1 MKTDIIWNENS
12 IQELN
17 IMENGKEVYQELYTS
32 NNSYFFRHDGDKNII
47 PFYAIIGIRGRP
59 LEEDLV
65 IPITK
70 DYLNNLTLKNLLDDK
85 ILSKKEDDALESL
98 GLGNMIYFDR
108 RLNGK
113 LKKTFNQLRDLLSD
127 PSADKEIYSEPLSFG
142 KYQIKGHLIKD
153 RIIDPTESVLS
164 NLAYIEINSQ
174 IEGYNNVK
182 QYVVRFKID
191 SHKKKSNN
199 VEKNDM
205 IRSKS
210 LSRFGPFETPVI
222 DYTAIKHDMMKI
234 PVVKKRIDERK
245 KWLPEYS
252 EDDILFLIFSPIRF
266 LRLKH
271 MQKRLTK
278 DYVEKGAKR
287 AKPSIVK
294 DIRENALFGGVWNY
308 EDLEY
313 LLQIDL
319 LVENG
324 IIVPTDF
331 NYFSPPYGIVYKAV
345 KNGVL
350 IVGGIEHHFKS
361 SKAYKQGHFITY
373 VCNRKMGKEGTHVLL
388 KYRDEIGNTNK
399 VLTCAEMDEEN

>member
-1 MKTDIIWNENS
+1 
-12 IQELN
+12 
-17 IMENGKEVYQELYTS
+17 MENGKEVYQELYTS
-32 NNSYFFRHDGDKNII
+32 NNSYFFRPDGDKNII

-70 DYLNNLTLKNLLDDK
+70 DYLNNLTLKNLLEDQ
-85 ILSKKEDDALESL
+85 IASKNEDNILESL
-98 GLGNMIYFDR
+98 MLDNMIYFDR
-108 RLNGK
+108 RLNGI
-113 LKKTFNQLRDLLSD
+113 LKKTFNQLRDLISD
-127 PSADKEIYSEPLSFG
+127 PSADKEIYSEPLNFG
-142 KYQIKGHLIKD
+142 KLPIKGHLIKEKIVD
-153 RIIDPTESVLS
+153 LTESVLS
-164 NLAYIEINSQ
+164 NLAYIEINSYT
-174 IEGYNNVK
+174 EGYNNIK

-199 VEKNDM
+199 VEKNNR
-205 IRSKS
+205 IRSGSKT
-210 LSRFGPFETPVI
+210 LSRFGPYETPVV
-222 DYTAIKHDMMKI
+222 DYTTVKHDMMKM
-234 PVVKKRIDERK
+234 PVIRKRIYERK

-252 EDDILFLIFSPIRF
+252 EEDILYLIFSPIRF

-271 MQKRLTK
+271 MQNRLIK
-278 DYVEKGAKR
+278 DYVEKGVKKG
-287 AKPSIVK
+287 KPSIVK
-294 DIRENALFGGVWNY
+294 DIRENALFGGVWSY

-345 KNGVL
+345 KNGVM
-350 IVGGIEHHFKS
+350 IVGGIEHHFQS
-361 SKAYKQGHFITY
+361 SKAYKQGNFITY
-373 VCNRKMGKEGTHVLL
+373 VCNRKMGKEGTQVLI

-399 VLTCAEMDEEN
+399 VLTCADMDEEI